1 MINIYDKENEI
12 ISNMKYDIINK
23 INKLDNNLR
32 KDSESTIDSL
42 IENLENNN
50 NENINLL
57 NETNK
62 IIFEKKENSNEK
74 IILNLPKNTN
84 QTRLNY
90 YTKLINNGVWYKY
103 NIKKLF
109 NSLFIFD
116 WDDTLFCTS
125 EISIN
130 NFLDEN
136 YILSKEKKIKFLKLE
151 NEVKKILQNCIE
163 RGKTYIITNSEPGW
177 VNFSCKKFL
186 PSIVDLL
193 DKINIISAR
202 GLYENQYPNDSFMW
216 KINAFNDIV
225 SSFDHTLPSNIIC
238 IGDSF
243 LEIEAGK
250 NLSNKFTNAFIK
262 TIKFKESPTIDELI
276 MEIKLVNNKFLFIY
290 SAVKNWTINV
300 KRKI

>member
-1 MINIYDKENEI
+1 
-12 ISNMKYDIINK
+12 MK
-23 INKLDNNLR
+23 
-32 KDSESTIDSL
+32 
-42 IENLENNN
+42 
-50 NENINLL
+50 
-57 NETNK
+57 
-62 IIFEKKENSNEK
+62 KKKKSNEK

-90 YTKLINNGVWYKY
+90 YTKLINNGVWYKN
-103 NIKKLF
+103 NIKQSF

-125 EISIN
+125 EISTI

-136 YILSKEKKIKFLKLE
+136 YIIPKGKKNKFLKLE

-163 RGKTYIITNSEPGW
+163 KGTTYIITNSEPGW
-177 VNFSCKKFL
+177 VEFSCKKFL
-186 PSIVDLL
+186 PSIVGLL

-202 GLYENQYPNDSFMW
+202 GLYENQYPYDSFMW

-225 SSFDHTLPSNIIC
+225 SLFDHTLLSNIIC

-262 TIKFKESPTIDELI
+262 TIKFKENPSIDELI
-276 MEIKLVNNKFLFIY
+276 MEIKLVNDNFSFIY
-290 SAVKNWTINV
+290 SAVKNWSINV

>member
-1 MINIYDKENEI
+1 MINIYDKENEVI
-12 ISNMKYDIINK
+12 VNMKYD
-23 INKLDNNLR
+23 KLDKIKMLLR
-32 KDSESTIDSL
+32 NDSESTIDSL
-42 IENLENNN
+42 IKNLEKNN

-57 NETNK
+57 NETNT
-62 IIFEKKENSNEK
+62 INFEKKKNENEK
-74 IILNLPKNTN
+74 MILNLPKNTN

-90 YTKLINNGVWYKY
+90 YTKLINNGVWYKN
-103 NIKKLF
+103 NIKQTF

-130 NFLDEN
+130 NLLDEN
-136 YILSKEKKIKFLKLE
+136 YIIPKEKKIKFLKLE
-151 NEVKKILQNCIE
+151 NEVKKVLQNCIE
-163 RGKTYIITNSEPGW
+163 KGKTYIITNSEPGW
-177 VNFSCKKFL
+177 VQFSSKKFL
-186 PSIVDLL
+186 PSIVGLL

-202 GLYENQYPNDSFMW
+202 GLYENKYPYDSFMW

-225 SSFDHTLPSNIIC
+225 SLYDHTLLSNIIC

-243 LEIEAGK
+243 LEIKAGK

-262 TIKFKESPTIDELI
+262 TIKFKENPSIDELI
-276 MEIKLVNNKFLFIY
+276 MEIRLVNNKFLYIY

>member
-1 MINIYDKENEI
+1 MIKIYDKENAFI
-12 ISNMKYDIINK
+12 RNMKYDKSNISK
-23 INKLDNNLR
+23 MDLR
-32 KDSESTIDSL
+32 NDSESTIDSL
-42 IENLENNN
+42 INNLEKNN

-90 YTKLINNGVWYKY
+90 YTKLINNGVWYKN
-103 NIKKLF
+103 NIRQSF

-125 EISIN
+125 EISTI

-136 YILSKEKKIKFLKLE
+136 YIIPKGKKNKFLKLE
-151 NEVKKILQNCIE
+151 NEVKKILENCIE
-163 RGKTYIITNSEPGW
+163 KGKTYIITNSEPGW
-177 VNFSCKKFL
+177 VEFSCKKFL
-186 PSIVDLL
+186 PSIVGLL

-202 GLYENQYPNDSFMW
+202 GLYENQYPYDSFMW

-225 SSFDHTLPSNIIC
+225 SLFDYTLLSNIIC

-262 TIKFKESPTIDELI
+262 TIKFKENPSIDELI
-276 MEIKLVNNKFLFIY
+276 MEIKLVNDNFSFIY

>member
-1 MINIYDKENEI
+1 MIKIYDKENEFI
-12 ISNMKYDIINK
+12 RNMKYDKSNISK
-23 INKLDNNLR
+23 MDLR
-32 KDSESTIDSL
+32 NDSESTIDSL
-42 IENLENNN
+42 INNLEKNN

-57 NETNK
+57 NDTNL
-62 IIFEKKENSNEK
+62 IRFEKKKKSNEK

-90 YTKLINNGVWYKY
+90 YTKLINNGVWYKN
-103 NIKKLF
+103 NIKQSF

-125 EISIN
+125 EISTI

-136 YILSKEKKIKFLKLE
+136 YIIPKGKKNKFLKLE

-163 RGKTYIITNSEPGW
+163 KGKTYIITNSEPGW
-177 VNFSCKKFL
+177 VEFSCKKFL
-186 PSIVDLL
+186 PSIVGLL

-202 GLYENQYPNDSFMW
+202 GLYENQYPYDSFMW

-225 SSFDHTLPSNIIC
+225 SLFDYTLLSNIIC

-262 TIKFKESPTIDELI
+262 TIKFKENPSIDELI
-276 MEIKLVNNKFLFIY
+276 MEIKLVNDNFSFIY

>member
-1 MINIYDKENEI
+1 MINIYDKENEVRV
-12 ISNMKYDIINK
+12 NMKYD
-23 INKLDNNLR
+23 KLDKIKIHLR
-32 KDSESTIDSL
+32 NDSESTIDSL
-42 IENLENNN
+42 IKNLEKNN

-57 NETNK
+57 NYTNT
-62 IIFEKKENSNEK
+62 INFEKKKNENEK

-90 YTKLINNGVWYKY
+90 YTKLINNGVWYKN
-103 NIKKLF
+103 NIKQTF

-130 NFLDEN
+130 NLLDEN
-136 YILSKEKKIKFLKLE
+136 YIIPKEKKIKFLKLE
-151 NEVKKILQNCIE
+151 NEVKKVLQNCIE
-163 RGKTYIITNSEPGW
+163 KGKTYIITNSEPGW
-177 VNFSCKKFL
+177 VQFSSKKFL
-186 PSIVDLL
+186 PSIVGLL

-202 GLYENQYPNDSFMW
+202 GLYENQYPYDSFMW

-225 SSFDHTLPSNIIC
+225 SLYDHTLLSNIIC

-243 LEIEAGK
+243 LEIKAGK

-262 TIKFKESPTIDELI
+262 TIKFKENPSIDELI
-276 MEIKLVNNKFLFIY
+276 MEIRLVNNKFLFIY

>member
-1 MINIYDKENEI
+1 MIKIYDKENEFI
-12 ISNMKYDIINK
+12 RNMKYDKSNISK
-23 INKLDNNLR
+23 MDLR
-32 KDSESTIDSL
+32 NDSESTIDSL
-42 IENLENNN
+42 INNLEKNN

-57 NETNK
+57 NDTNL
-62 IIFEKKENSNEK
+62 IRFEKKKKSNEK

-90 YTKLINNGVWYKY
+90 YTKLINNGVWYKN
-103 NIKKLF
+103 NIKQSF

-125 EISIN
+125 EISTI

-136 YILSKEKKIKFLKLE
+136 YIIPKGKKNKFLKLE
-151 NEVKKILQNCIE
+151 NEVKKILENCIE
-163 RGKTYIITNSEPGW
+163 KGTTYIITNSEPGW
-177 VNFSCKKFL
+177 VEFSCKKFL
-186 PSIVDLL
+186 PSIVGLL

-202 GLYENQYPNDSFMW
+202 GLYENQYPYDSFMW

-225 SSFDHTLPSNIIC
+225 SLFDYTLLSNIIC

-262 TIKFKESPTIDELI
+262 TIKFKENPSIDELI
-276 MEIKLVNNKFLFIY
+276 MEIKLVNDNFSFIY